1 MMAPISTQNHPRGR
15 SDWPRHSGRGAR
27 WVEEWKSSSRAR
39 KPFLFDVE
47 EENEKTKSNAM
58 RKCLMNSFGVCEI
71 EWKINLRMKSVSP
84 WYWSPV
90 TKWEILRP
98 NEFPASSMVPGGLI
112 RNCLANVWTKL
123 ITGWFWCCKKSTLK
137 MEPLQALPEGWLAGA
152 WLSLIFSFNKKYEK
166 TISASPKL
174 QKWIKFSHDLY
185 TRLAWN
191 EAICFHCHGTL
202 WNNFQRCSGHMH
214 QCHVAV
220 FRQIQIHADK
230 SKYQSHS
237 HTVTLK

>member
-1 MMAPISTQNHPRGR
+1 
-15 SDWPRHSGRGAR
+15 
-27 WVEEWKSSSRAR
+27 
-39 KPFLFDVE
+39 
-47 EENEKTKSNAM
+47 M

-71 EWKINLRMKSVSP
+71 EWKINFRMKSVSP

-90 TKWEILRP
+90 TKW
-98 NEFPASSMVPGGLI
+98 ASSMVPGGLI
-112 RNCLANVWTKL
+112 RNCLANVWTKF

-152 WLSLIFSFNKKYEK
+152 WLSFIFSFNKKYEK